1 MGDSLRHVD
10 WFDKA
15 VQDLRGEEILVA
27 LLKE

>member
-1 MGDSLRHVD
+1 MGDSLWCVD
-10 WFDKA
+10 RFDKA